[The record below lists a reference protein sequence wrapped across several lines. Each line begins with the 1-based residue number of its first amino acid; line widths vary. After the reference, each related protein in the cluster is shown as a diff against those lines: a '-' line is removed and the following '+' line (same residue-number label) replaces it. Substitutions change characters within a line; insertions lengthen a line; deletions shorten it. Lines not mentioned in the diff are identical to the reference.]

1 MRRTR
6 APGMAVAPTTEGF
19 PRPEEIP
26 VLSRKIR
33 QWVAGLVFALLAIA
47 GIDGMAA
54 PPTPQAQSEEK
65 PEELSRKPKVK
76 VAPIYPDLARR
87 MNIRG
92 TVRLAVVVAPNGSVK
107 SSKAI
112 GGHPLLVTAAVDA
125 VKRWKFEP
133 AAMESTG
140 VVEVRFDPQD

>member
-1 MRRTR
+1 M
-6 APGMAVAPTTEGF
+6 
-19 PRPEEIP
+19 
-26 VLSRKIR
+26 LSPKIS
-33 QWVAGLVFALLAIA
+33 QWVAGFVLGLLAIA
-47 GIDGMAA
+47 GIDGLVVPA
-54 PPTPQAQSEEK
+54 TLRAQSEEK
-65 PEELSRKPKVK
+65 PEEISRKPKVK